1 MSQLKLSPETDATA
15 KERGSLFT
23 MQATSPLCLASG
35 LFLNFVLVAVSLF
48 SSTCFVAHFFDVLL
62 RLPWACMS
70 NTDHSVYVTPDCL
83 IEVTV

>member
-1 MSQLKLSPETDATA
+1 
-15 KERGSLFT
+15 
-23 MQATSPLCLASG
+23 
-35 LFLNFVLVAVSLF
+35 VLVAVSLF